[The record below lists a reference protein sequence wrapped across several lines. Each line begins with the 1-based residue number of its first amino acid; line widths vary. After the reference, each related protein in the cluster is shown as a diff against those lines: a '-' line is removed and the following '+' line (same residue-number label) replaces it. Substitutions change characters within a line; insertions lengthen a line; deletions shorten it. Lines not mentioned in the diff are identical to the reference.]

1 MGKKTYVL
9 IGASSE
15 ISLQFI
21 KLCKIKNKDLLL
33 ISRISQPQFQNLN
46 QLLIKDYLKDKNLI
60 FNKIKELNECIV
72 IFFNG
77 ALYENRPVQYPS
89 LKEIKK
95 TEKINFEIP
104 YELTVKLN
112 KECENIKKYV
122 YISSIA
128 AAKLRYKNYIYGS
141 NKKKLEN
148 KINEMDL
155 SSFLII
161 RFGKVF
167 TRMSEGHK
175 TPPFS
180 VSPKI
185 AAELIFKNL
194 GKEGL
199 VYPKLGLKVIS
210 MILKVTPSFIIRFLK
225 I

>member
-21 KLCKIKNKDLLL
+21 KLCKIKNEDLLL

-128 AAKLRYKNYIYGS
+128 AAKLRYK
-141 NKKKLEN
+141 KLH
-148 KINEMDL
+148 L
-155 SSFLII
+155 WL
-161 RFGKVF
+161 
-167 TRMSEGHK
+167 
-175 TPPFS
+175 
-180 VSPKI
+180 
-185 AAELIFKNL
+185 
-194 GKEGL
+194 
-199 VYPKLGLKVIS
+199 
-210 MILKVTPSFIIRFLK
+210 
-225 I
+225 

>member
-21 KLCKIKNKDLLL
+21 KLCKINNKDLLL
-33 ISRISQPQFQNLN
+33 ISRISQPEFQNLN

-104 YELTVKLN
+104 HKLTVKLN

-180 VSPKI
+180 VSAKN
-185 AAELIFKNL
+185 AAALIFNNL
-194 GKEGL
+194 NKEGL
-199 VYPKLGLKVIS
+199 VYPKHGLKFIS
-210 MILKVTPSFIIRFLK
+210 MILKITPNFIIRFLK

>member
-1 MGKKTYVL
+1 MSKKTYVL

-15 ISLQFI
+15 ISVEFI
-21 KLCKIKNKDLLL
+21 KLCEIKSEDLLL
-33 ISRISQPQFQNLN
+33 ISRIANPQFQNFN
-46 QLLIKDYLKDKNLI
+46 QLIINDYLKDKNLI

-77 ALYENRPVQYPS
+77 ALYENRPKKYPS

-104 YELTVKLN
+104 HKLTVKLN

-148 KINEMDL
+148 KINEMNL

-185 AAELIFKNL
+185 AAELIYKNL
-194 GKEGL
+194 SKEGL

>member
-21 KLCKIKNKDLLL
+21 KLCEIKNIDLLL
-33 ISRISQPQFQNLN
+33 ISRISQPQFKNMN

-60 FNKIKELNECIV
+60 FNKIKELNDCIV

-89 LKEIKK
+89 LKEVKK

-104 YELTVKLN
+104 YNLTIIFN

-148 KINEMDL
+148 KINEMNL

-180 VSPKI
+180 VSSEI

-194 GKEGL
+194 NKEGL
-199 VYPKLGLKVIS
+199 VYPKLGLKIIS
-210 MILKVTPSFIIRFLK
+210 MILKITPNFIIRFLK